1 MTINSSLLSVL
12 QSHADQ
18 RGDRIAHFL
27 PDRDITYRRLWS
39 RIERASARL
48 QGEWN
53 VQQGDVVAYY
63 GNGHPDAI
71 VLYFALLRIG
81 ALLLPLEGM
90 LENSAQH
97 CLQQA
102 GARLVVHDDGYVLES
117 FFAQPLSML
126 LADWCHFEPILV
138 KENPAFP
145 ALLLP
150 QADGATLQPFSLQ
163 QLTGAMEAA
172 MEAAKGAEVAA
183 ETDSASAV
191 VSTAAAVD
199 QVIFSPKTLTTIIFP
214 ALLTAHELTFL
225 AVEKILAAESGA
237 RRVRVR

>member
-1 MTINSSLLSVL
+1 MRKRPCFFRRIMSVMNTNFSLLSVL

-18 RGDRIAHFL
+18 RGELLAHLL

-63 GNGHPDAI
+63 GNAHPDAI

-90 LENSAQH
+90 SESLAQQW
-97 CLQQA
+97 LQQA
-102 GARLVVHDDGYVLES
+102 GARLVVHDDGLAVGQS
-117 FFAQPLSML
+117 FAQPLSML
-126 LADWCHFEPILV
+126 LADWCHFDPILV
-138 KENPAFP
+138 KEDPALP

-150 QADGATLQPFSLQ
+150 QADGLTLQAFSLQ
-163 QLTGAMEAA
+163 QLTIAM
-172 MEAAKGAEVAA
+172 V
-183 ETDSASAV
+183 
-191 VSTAAAVD
+191 TAQTVAAVD
-199 QVIFSPKTLTTIIFP
+199 QIIFTPELLSNIIFP
-214 ALLTAHELTFL
+214 ALLAAHELSFSTVKKML
-225 AVEKILAAESGA
+225 DAEPAASRA
-237 RRVRVR
+237 RVR

>member
-1 MTINSSLLSVL
+1 MTTNFSLLSVL

-18 RGDRIAHFL
+18 RGELLVHFL

-53 VQQGDVVAYY
+53 VQPGDMVAYF

-90 LENSAQH
+90 PENSAQH
-97 CLQQA
+97 WLQLA
-102 GARLVVHDDGYVLES
+102 GARLVVHDDGTAVGQH
-117 FFAQPLSML
+117 FAQPLSML
-126 LADWCHFEPILV
+126 LADWCHFDPILV
-138 KENPAFP
+138 KEDPALP

-150 QADGATLQPFSLQ
+150 QADGITLQACSLQ
-163 QLTGAMEAA
+163 QLTIAMA
-172 MEAAKGAEVAA
+172 VAP
-183 ETDSASAV
+183 AV
-191 VSTAAAVD
+191 VAVD
-199 QVIFSPKTLTTIIFP
+199 QLIFTPQMLSNVIFP
-214 ALLTAHELTFL
+214 ALVAAHELRFY
-225 AVEKILAAESGA
+225 AVEKMLAAEPAVNNS
-237 RRVRVR
+237 RVY